1 MNDNTIQEAMMI
13 ELYDLLFQNFGS
25 SKITIKSLNELL
37 NESVIVKILIEI
49 EPELLVISG
58 VDEIKLISN
67 RESQGSSSSSES
79 IHKESQINSNLQVQ
93 NINIGNKISNFIEI
107 LGCLSKY
114 FINCT
119 TKNKLKENFKLK
131 NLIRVNDLIKNNFI
145 QIGEKSSSNINNM
158 NLLANG
164 KSKNTSSSREITNK
178 IMSNRSPVKK
188 IGSSRNVTGL
198 VNNSPKNIP
207 TSGIQSI
214 QSALSNYTST
224 NSISYIPST
233 YLPNPCPS
241 KDLIILGEIL
251 LTLSA
256 VCSKRTEYLDTL
268 CVISESEE
276 KYLNNYLTI
285 LEKYLVFQEEGE
297 NIAQIKNSSFILAN
311 SNCPHAG
318 SNYKTVNSKSAFNPN
333 KTITL
338 HSHSNK
344 GSQIGSVN
352 ALSNSNISFNNIN
365 PASSSQQVLNSS
377 LIKKTQIDFNT
388 RRMSNFNK
396 KASPKKSDDK
406 NEFFRTIENYDRQV
420 SELKDKNEE
429 LTDELLELELRYRDV
444 LRENESLKYSSSKH
458 YQMEQDS
465 YNDAIIIT
473 QLKNELMKKELEIE
487 DVKRDNELSVKR
499 LKEDIVKLHNEKD
512 KLEDKLEEFKN
523 VKFENEKF
531 KLKIK
536 ELNLIKEKLQEYEN
550 ISLTIE
556 IKNKQIENLIKEKQN
571 FINETEN
578 LIKENLADKEK
589 IKDIEFEKKK
599 LEYEVYDLKKDLRKS
614 SRRGSKHTGSQ
625 FYNTSK
631 PLSHF
636 NLQNTNREGGL
647 NSISN
652 FNTSTGNNLFI
663 IPNKESCNGNNKG
676 FLLEKLQDISNLN
689 MDEKDNQNL
698 NLCIN
703 YQKNQI
709 FCDTNLEE
717 ELNNLQIEYEELN
730 RLYREQVEESHKIS
744 EQNSEIHKIFEKLKY
759 ENDILKNEKEKLL
772 IDNEKIEISKQ
783 KIELQLSKAGLIV
796 DKLEN
801 EKMKLLDEINQ
812 IKQKNKL
819 LLDEKNITI
828 KDFESHKV
836 LLKMKNNQIDKILSD
851 KQKIL
856 DDYQKLNLKCDKIK
870 MNKAKEKEF
879 SIDNSLLN
887 SNINNTISISQ
898 SQNLGIN
905 SLKNYGATT
914 PKLKLLTNC
923 SSKVTSSQ
931 ISPKN
936 STSNPELVELRGEVV
951 KLKIQINNKEETI
964 KSLKERV
971 KNLEKVESMIKSKD
985 SKIHSDL
992 QHYKK
997 SYEEQK
1003 LRMNQEHVVL
1013 SNNLCDLAMQF
1024 IFFKNQLLKNIE
1036 PSILKNNTA
1045 LNFEIF
1051 KGGLSYLNN
1060 LNKKNDNE
1068 IILNENIDKSNDSPT
1083 ENESTFNKYNLKN
1096 LELFQNIN

>member
-1 MNDNTIQEAMMI
+1 MNDNTIQESVMI

-25 SKITIKSLNELL
+25 NKITIKSLNELL

-49 EPELLVISG
+49 EPEILTISG
-58 VDEIKLISN
+58 VEEIKLISN
-67 RESQGSSSSSES
+67 RESQGSSSSTES
-79 IHKESQINSNLQVQ
+79 INKDCQTNNNMQVL

-114 FINCT
+114 FNNCP

-131 NLIRVNDLIKNNFI
+131 NLIRVNELIKSNFI

-158 NLLANG
+158 NNLTNT
-164 KSKNTSSSREITNK
+164 KSKNNFSSRENNNQNVFT
-178 IMSNRSPVKK
+178 RSPVKK
-188 IGSSRNVTGL
+188 IGSSRNVIG
-198 VNNSPKNIP
+198 VINASPKNKAV
-207 TSGIQSI
+207 SGIQSG
-214 QSALSNYTST
+214 LSNFNSIFNST
-224 NSISYIPST
+224 NSLSNIPSS

-241 KDLIILGEIL
+241 KDLITFGEIL

-256 VCSKRTEYLDTL
+256 VSSKRTEYLDTL

-285 LEKYLVFQEEGE
+285 LEKYLIFQEEGE
-297 NIAQIKNSSFILAN
+297 NNVQINNASFILAN
-311 SNCPHAG
+311 SG
-318 SNYKTVNSKSAFNPN
+318 VSQTLSNNKTVTSKSAFNPN
-333 KTITL
+333 KTITI

-344 GSQIGSVN
+344 SSHIGSGNVN
-352 ALSNSNISFNNIN
+352 SNSNSNSNMNN
-365 PASSSQQVLNSS
+365 PFSSTQQILNSS
-377 LIKKTQIDFNT
+377 IIKKTQIDFTT
-388 RRMSNFNK
+388 RRMSNFK
-396 KASPKKSDDK
+396 KKVSSKKLDDK
-406 NEFFRTIENYDRQV
+406 NDFFRTVENYERQI

-465 YNDAIIIT
+465 YNDAILIT
-473 QLKNELMKKELEIE
+473 QLKNELMKRELEIE

-536 ELNLIKEKLQEYEN
+536 ELNLIKEKLHEYEN

-556 IKNKQIENLIKEKQN
+556 VKNKQIENLIKEKQN

-614 SRRGSKHTGSQ
+614 SRRGSKYTGSQ

-636 NLQNTNREGGL
+636 NIQNTTREGAL
-647 NSISN
+647 NSMIN
-652 FNTSTGNNLFI
+652 FNTSNNFVL
-663 IPNKESCNGNNKG
+663 IPNKEKDTCSTNNKG
-676 FLLEKLQDISNLN
+676 FLLEKLQDLSNLN
-689 MDEKDNQNL
+689 IEEKDNLNL
-698 NLCIN
+698 NICTNNQL
-703 YQKNQI
+703 NQI
-709 FCDTNLEE
+709 FPDTNLEE

-744 EQNSEIHKIFEKLKY
+744 EQNSEMHKICEKLKF
-759 ENDILKNEKEKLL
+759 ENDVLKNEKEKIL
-772 IDNEKIEISKQ
+772 IDIEKIEISKQ
-783 KIELQLSKAGLIV
+783 KVELQLSKTGLIV
-796 DKLEN
+796 DKVEN
-801 EKMKLLDEINQ
+801 EKMKLLDELNQ
-812 IKQKNKL
+812 YKDKNKL
-819 LLDEKNITI
+819 LIEEKNLTY

-836 LLKMKNNQIDKILSD
+836 LLKMKNNQIDKILSE
-851 KQKIL
+851 KQKL
-856 DDYQKLNLKCDKIK
+856 MDDYQKLNLKYDKLK
-870 MNKAKEKEF
+870 SDKTKEKEF

-887 SNINNTISISQ
+887 ANINNTISISQ
-898 SQNLGIN
+898 SQNIGIN

-914 PKLKLLTNC
+914 PKFKILSNG
-923 SSKVTSSQ
+923 SSKIPSHQ

-936 STSNPELVELRGEVV
+936 STSNSELIELRGEVAR
-951 KLKIQINNKEETI
+951 LKIQITNKEDTI

-971 KNLEKVESMIKSKD
+971 KNLEKLESIVKSKD
-985 SKIHSDL
+985 SKAHSDL

-1003 LRMNQEHVVL
+1003 LRMNQEHEVL

-1024 IFFKNQLLKNIE
+1024 MFFKNQLLKNIK
-1036 PSILKNNTA
+1036 PSILKSNTGLTFESIEGS
-1045 LNFEIF
+1045 LNC
-1051 KGGLSYLNN
+1051 LND
-1060 LNKKNDNE
+1060 LNQKNDNE
-1068 IILNENIDKSNDSPT
+1068 LIFNEKSEKSKDSG
-1083 ENESTFNKYNLKN
+1083 NQDQSTFNNFKS
-1096 LELFQNIN
+1096 LEVFSEN